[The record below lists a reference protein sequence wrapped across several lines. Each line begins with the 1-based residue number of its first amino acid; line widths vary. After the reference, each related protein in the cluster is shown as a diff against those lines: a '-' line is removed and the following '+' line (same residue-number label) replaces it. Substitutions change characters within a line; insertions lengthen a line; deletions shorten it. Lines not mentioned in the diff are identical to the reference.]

1 MILTDTQAQI
11 REAIRSFSQAEL
23 APNAARWDREH
34 HFPREELA
42 ALGGL
47 GALGVVTLAFAGIG
61 VFAGTGQA
69 QSPTLTVNPQT
80 GLSDGQ
86 SVTVTGTDVGAF
98 NGVAVVECGNADS
111 NGTPLPGT
119 EPTPADCYGA
129 ESVGTGTLLV
139 FPDGS
144 GTATTPYTVH
154 DQGIGANN
162 RRCIDNGNFDCLIVM
177 ADLGPPPGQAL
188 LIAAPICFG
197 EGCTVGA
204 PPPAVVNPGLLP
216 TTTPTGPEEEAPP
229 PAPAVTA
236 RPSLTG

>member
-1 MILTDTQAQI
+1 MRNSGLTVS
-11 REAIRSFSQAEL
+11 RHL
-23 APNAARWDREH
+23 
-34 HFPREELA
+34 
-42 ALGGL
+42 L

-80 GLSDGQ
+80 GLIDGQ
-86 SVTVTGTDVGAF
+86 SVTVTGTGVDAAAF
-98 NGVAVVECGNADS
+98 PVVAVVECGNADS

-119 EPTPADCYGA
+119 APTPADCYGFD
-129 ESVGTGTLLV
+129 GLLTNPPQTLIV
-139 FPDGS
+139 SPDGS
-144 GTATTPYTVH
+144 GTATTQYTVQ
-154 DQGIGANN
+154 DSGIGVNN
-162 RRCIDNGNFDCLIVM
+162 RQCIDKGNFDCLIAM
-177 ADLGPPPGQAL
+177 ADVATMGQAL
-188 LIAAPICFG
+188 LISAPICFG

-204 PPPAVVNPGLLP
+204 PPPGTFNPGLLP

>member
-1 MILTDTQAQI
+1 MRNMSRTVS
-11 REAIRSFSQAEL
+11 R
-23 APNAARWDREH
+23 H
-34 HFPREELA
+34 V
-42 ALGGL
+42 L
-47 GALGVVTLAFAGIG
+47 GALGVVTLAVAGIG

-86 SVTVTGTDVGAF
+86 SVTVTGTGVDAATFPV
-98 NGVAVVECGNADS
+98 VAVVECGNADS

-119 EPTPADCYGA
+119 APTPADCYGA

-154 DQGIGANN
+154 DHGIGANN
-162 RRCIDNGNFDCLIVM
+162 RRCIDNGNFDCLIAM
-177 ADLGPPPGQAL
+177 ADVATMGQAL
-188 LIAAPICFG
+188 LISAPICFG
-197 EGCTVGA
+197 EGCTVGP
-204 PPPAVVNPGLLP
+204 PPPAIVNPGLAP
-216 TTTPTGPEEEAPP
+216 TTTPTGAEEEAPPPPPGPGAAP